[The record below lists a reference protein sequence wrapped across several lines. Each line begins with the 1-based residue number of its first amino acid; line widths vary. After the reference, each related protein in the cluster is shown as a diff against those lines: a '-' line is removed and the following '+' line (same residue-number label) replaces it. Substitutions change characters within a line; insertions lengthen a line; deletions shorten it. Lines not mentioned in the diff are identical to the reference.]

1 MIIYTIRLLIK
12 IRLYYLICLIHN
24 VYKIDSLIISMTL
37 FHILS
42 FSNFASNFII
52 SSIINFLFLFKSYN
66 NSRLLYSIASICI
79 SSISFIYPLLSF
91 YIYFFLLVFLFL
103 LILFLLQYR
112 MSPKTCFYCS
122 KP

>member
-1 MIIYTIRLLIK
+1 MITYTIRLLIK

-24 VYKIDSLIISMTL
+24 VYKIDSLIISITL

-42 FSNFASNFII
+42 FSNFASNSII

-79 SSISFIYPLLSF
+79 SSIFFIYLLLSF
-91 YIYFFLLVFLFL
+91 LYIFFSVSFLISINSISPSISSVPKNLFL
-103 LILFLLQYR
+103 LF
-112 MSPKTCFYCS
+112 
-122 KP
+122 